1 MKKLLKITNFNYQ
14 NIFHNFSL
22 ELQEGNIT
30 MISGN
35 NKCGKTTL
43 IKAIGQIIPTIDT
56 IEYTFGDPFIKQENI
71 GISLSLADDYGN
83 QTVLNVLQND
93 EDEKVT
99 IAKCHKAASFCLIT
113 DILENKV
120 NELNAWDKLRVWLA
134 KELLLKP
141 KLLLLDDP
149 CLFLT
154 HDESRA
160 FLQLLLKVHQK
171 LKCTIVMTTS
181 SLCDTTIADY
191 LYILNK
197 GKIVLEGDPVAVY
210 KEEHILNRLGLKIPF
225 MVDLSLK
232 LQFYNLIDEIDL
244 DIESMVDDL
253 WPLD

>member
-93 EDEKVT
+93 EDEYSKIDEYISDELKKDPDIISLIEKKRLESELSRHSNVQLQSMISENDEI
-99 IAKCHKAASFCLIT
+99 IAKNQKEIDSARQSLIEK
-113 DILENKV
+113 IFEQQKII
-120 NELNAWDKLRVWLA
+120 
-134 KELLLKP
+134 KEQ
-141 KLLLLDDP
+141 
-149 CLFLT
+149 
-154 HDESRA
+154 EA
-160 FLQLLLKVHQK
+160 QIAK
-171 LKCTIVMTTS
+171 LKSEKT
-181 SLCDTTIADY
+181 
-191 LYILNK
+191 K
-197 GKIVLEGDPVAVY
+197 
-210 KEEHILNRLGLKIPF
+210 
-225 MVDLSLK
+225 
-232 LQFYNLIDEIDL
+232 
-244 DIESMVDDL
+244 
-253 WPLD
+253 